1 MLTLRQ
7 AKLVGIFIF
16 IFSEPAATG
25 NTYAV
30 RTVCEMKSFIGFVF
44 RQSVEHGNLLTET
57 LPFQMYANAVF
68 NSVCKTDKKLTF

>member
-7 AKLVGIFIF
+7 AKVVGIFL
-16 IFSEPAATG
+16 FSEAAATG

-30 RTVCEMKSFIGFVF
+30 RIVCEVKSFIRFVV
-44 RQSVEHGNLLTET
+44 RQSVAHGNLLAET
-57 LPFQMYANAVF
+57 LPFQMYANALF

>member
-7 AKLVGIFIF
+7 AKVVGIFL
-16 IFSEPAATG
+16 FSEAAATG

-30 RTVCEMKSFIGFVF
+30 RIVCEVKSLIRFVV
-44 RQSVEHGNLLTET
+44 RQSVAHGNLLAET
-57 LPFQMYANAVF
+57 LPFQMYANALF